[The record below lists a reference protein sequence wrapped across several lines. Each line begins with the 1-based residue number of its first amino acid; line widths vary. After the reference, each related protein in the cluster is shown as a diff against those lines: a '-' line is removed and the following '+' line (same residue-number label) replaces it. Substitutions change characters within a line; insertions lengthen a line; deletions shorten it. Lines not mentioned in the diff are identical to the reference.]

1 MIGDGI
7 NDAPALAS
15 ADVGI
20 AIGAGTEVAVDCA
33 DVVLSKNSL
42 ADAVWA
48 IGLSR
53 ATMRCIK
60 QNLFWALCYNVICI
74 PVAAGVLYPAF
85 GIALS
90 PMIGSAAMS
99 CSSLFVVGNSLRLG
113 RVRIGNKE
121 TKQKIIQTEED
132 EMFGKTKTVTFT
144 VEGMMCKNCKAHVE
158 KALAG
163 VKGVKSAVADLETKT
178 VTVVAKESVSEET
191 LKKAVTDAGYTVK

>member
-1 MIGDGI
+1 M
-7 NDAPALAS
+7 
-15 ADVGI
+15 
-20 AIGAGTEVAVDCA
+20 DCA

-99 CSSLFVVGNSLRLG
+99 CSSLFVVSNALRLRFISLDKG
-113 RVRIGNKE
+113 EK
-121 TKQKIIQTEED
+121 K
-132 EMFGKTKTVTFT
+132 MFGLKKKEKVTYT
-144 VEGMMCKNCKAHVE
+144 LAVEGMMCKNCVAHVQ
-158 KALAG
+158 KALEG
-163 VKGVKSAVADLETKT
+163 VKGVSMVSVNLEGKSAT
-178 VTVVAKESVSEET
+178 VEALSSVSAST
-191 LKKAVTDAGYTVK
+191 LIAAVTAAGYECKEK